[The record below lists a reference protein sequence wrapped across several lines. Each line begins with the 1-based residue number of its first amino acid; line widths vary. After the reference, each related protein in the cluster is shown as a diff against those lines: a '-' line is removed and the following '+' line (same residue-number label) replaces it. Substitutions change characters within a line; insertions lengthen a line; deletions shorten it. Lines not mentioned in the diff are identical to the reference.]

1 MLNLKSNKGDIVK
14 NLEMLLN
21 ENLSVGESNKLQN
34 LYKEIFIDNC
44 CDCETLEDVITMYNN
59 NEFSCENGCIGELIY
74 YYQTEAIF
82 KNHFNEIFELIEE
95 YKENLG
101 MNLDIELTANSLV
114 WFTFEYMVSDYFI
127 PQIEEMIQEEE

>member
-1 MLNLKSNKGDIVK
+1 MK

-21 ENLSVGESNKLQN
+21 ENLFVEGSNKLQE

-44 CDCETLEDVITMYNN
+44 YDCETLEDIIAMYENN
-59 NEFSCENGCIGELIY
+59 DFSCINGCIGELIY
-74 YYQTEAIF
+74 YSQTEAIF

-114 WFTFEYMVSDYFI
+114 WFTFEYMVGDYFI

>member
-1 MLNLKSNKGDIVK
+1 MLNLKSNKGDKKMK
-14 NLEMLLN
+14 NIEDLLN
-21 ENLSVGESNKLQN
+21 EILTIEEESKLQK

-44 CDCETLEDVITMYNN
+44 CCETLEDVITMYNN
-59 NEFSCENGCIGELIY
+59 NEFSCINGCIGELIY

>member
-1 MLNLKSNKGDIVK
+1 MK
-14 NLEMLLN
+14 NLEVLLN
-21 ENLSVGESNKLQN
+21 ENLSVGESNKLQK

-101 MNLDIELTANSLV
+101 MNLDIELTVNSLV
-114 WFTFEYMVSDYFI
+114 WFTFEYMVDSYFI

>member
-14 NLEMLLN
+14 NLEVLLN
-21 ENLSVGESNKLQN
+21 ENLSVGESNKLQK

-59 NEFSCENGCIGELIY
+59 NEFSCINGCIGELIY

-114 WFTFEYMVSDYFI
+114 WFTFEYMVDSYFI

>member
-1 MLNLKSNKGDIVK
+1 MLNLKSNKGDIMK
-14 NLEMLLN
+14 NLEVLLN

-59 NEFSCENGCIGELIY
+59 NEFSCINGCIGELIY

-101 MNLDIELTANSLV
+101 MNLDIELTVNSLV
-114 WFTFEYMVSDYFI
+114 WFTFEYMVDSYFI
-127 PQIEEMIQEEE
+127 PQIEEMMQEEE

>member
-14 NLEMLLN
+14 NLEVLLN

-59 NEFSCENGCIGELIY
+59 NEFSCINGCIGELIY

-101 MNLDIELTANSLV
+101 MNLDIELTVNSLV
-114 WFTFEYMVSDYFI
+114 WFTFEYMVDSYFI

>member
-1 MLNLKSNKGDIVK
+1 MK

-21 ENLSVGESNKLQN
+21 ENLSVGESNKLQK

-44 CDCETLEDVITMYNN
+44 CCETLEDVITMYNN
-59 NEFSCENGCIGELIY
+59 NEFSCENGCICELTY
-74 YYQTEAIF
+74 YSQTEEIF

-95 YKENLG
+95 FKENTG

-114 WFTFEYMVSDYFI
+114 WFTFEYMVDSYFI
-127 PQIEEMIQEEE
+127 PQIEEMMQEEE